1 MYRYFTPT
9 SCDVNINTY
18 FLEGED
24 GYSTFLQNSFLK
36 NKYTLK
42 INQNIVNQL

>member
-1 MYRYFTPT
+1 MYRIFTPT

-18 FLEGED
+18 FLEGEN

-36 NKYTLK
+36 DKFILE
-42 INQNIVNQL
+42 INEDIVS